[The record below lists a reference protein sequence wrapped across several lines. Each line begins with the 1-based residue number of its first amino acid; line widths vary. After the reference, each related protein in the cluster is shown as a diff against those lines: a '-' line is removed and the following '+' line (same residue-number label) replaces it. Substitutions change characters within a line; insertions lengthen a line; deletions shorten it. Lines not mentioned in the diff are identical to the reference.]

1 MGNLWHNRTP
11 AMAHRRMA
19 LAAVCH
25 VLSRRAV
32 VCGLAATLV
41 GSGAGTARANIVRRL
56 TVLRPASEEAGYDV
70 PFWWNGAPDK
80 NGLAK
85 LDWLM
90 RDVNARQ
97 VRPIDLRIYYL
108 LALVQ
113 AEFGGQPILITS
125 GYRTQATND
134 RLRQQGIDAARNSF
148 HLHGQAADIKIPG
161 VSPPRIAAVGSILG
175 IGGVGVY
182 PGFVH
187 LDIGPQR
194 FWRG

>member
-1 MGNLWHNRTP
+1 MVSFWDLSSRYGR
-11 AMAHRRMA
+11 RRMA
-19 LAAVCH
+19 LAAVCP

-41 GSGAGTARANIVRRL
+41 GSGAGTAQATIVRRL
-56 TVLRPASEEAGYDV
+56 TVFRPASEEVGYDV
-70 PFWWNGAPDK
+70 PFWWNGAPHA

-134 RLRQQGIDAARNSF
+134 WLRQQGIDAARNSF
-148 HLHGQAADIKIPG
+148 HLHGQAADITIPG
-161 VSPPRIAAVGSILG
+161 VSPPRIAAFGSILG
-175 IGGVGVY
+175 MGGVGVY
-182 PGFVH
+182 PSFVH
-187 LDIGPQR
+187 LDTGRQR